1 MAKGRGLEV
10 MRMKQ
15 LAENMVRTLLSW
27 GYYRIG
33 WLRAGFLGVQTDWR
47 ARVSPRARISG
58 AHALGCVEV
67 GGNVTIGHGSYLS
80 SGLVQCA
87 RIGRYCSVGPGVVIG
102 PSEHRLAHWTTSPY
116 EAEDAGESA
125 DVTREPADPTL
136 IGDGVWIGAH
146 AVLLQGVCIG
156 DRAVIAAGAVVV
168 RDVPAGELW
177 AGVPARRIKAVK
189 AESAADC

>member
-1 MAKGRGLEV
+1 
-10 MRMKQ
+10 MRMKRFT
-15 LAENMVRTLLSW
+15 ENVIRAILLW

-33 WLRAGFLGVQTDWR
+33 WLRAGLLGVRTDWR

-58 AHALGCVEV
+58 AHALGCVEI
-67 GGNVTIGHGSYLS
+67 GGNVTIGRGSYLS

-87 RIGRYCSVGPGVVIG
+87 RIGRYCSVGPGVLIG
-102 PSEHRLAHWTTSPY
+102 PSEHRLTHWTTSPC

-125 DVTREPADPTL
+125 ETTREPPNPTV

-146 AVLLQGVCIG
+146 AVLLQGVRIG

-177 AGVPARRIKAVK
+177 AGVPARRIKAVT
-189 AESAADC
+189 AEAASELRAEACI

>member
-1 MAKGRGLEV
+1 
-10 MRMKQ
+10 MKR
-15 LAENMVRTLLSW
+15 LVHNVVSALLSW

-33 WLRAGFLGVQTDWR
+33 WLRAGLLGVQTDWR

-58 AHALGCVEV
+58 AHALGCVEI

-87 RIGRYCSVGPGVVIG
+87 RIGRYCSVGPGVAIG
-102 PSEHRLAHWTTSPY
+102 PSEHRLAYWTTSPR
-116 EAEDAGESA
+116 EAEEAGESA
-125 DVTREPADPTL
+125 EATREPADPTV

-146 AVLLQGVCIG
+146 AVLLQGVRIG

-177 AGVPARRIKAVK
+177 GVPARRIKAV
-189 AESAADC
+189 AAAAAADC